1 MSEIT
6 FTFQP
11 REETR
16 TGNAGWGS
24 VKLENRRLPAPK
36 PGQWLPWEEQET
48 GRAGG
53 GDRGWGMRA
62 ADGGPARGRG
72 MGDRVRGQGWWTGLA
87 RSCFRTCCPRGA
99 LTVKPTDIPFPTRD
113 FAHLSAEE
121 QMERELSVP
130 TPCNTDT
137 SRGWDRKGPRARAI
151 RVTARVAACPA
162 RGVSSPRKPLSLAD
176 PSFLTVLAG
185 HSQDP
190 SPPAQEALMWALG
203 RKHSTPGL
211 PPSHRVPRPGPH
223 ATTLRTQASS
233 PAQRART
240 TLRGTGDVLP

>member
-1 MSEIT
+1 
-6 FTFQP
+6 
-11 REETR
+11 
-16 TGNAGWGS
+16 
-24 VKLENRRLPAPK
+24 
-36 PGQWLPWEEQET
+36 
-48 GRAGG
+48 
-53 GDRGWGMRA
+53 MRA
-62 ADGGPARGRG
+62 ADGGTGE
-72 MGDRVRGQGWWTGLA
+72 GQGHGGPREGPGLVDRA
-87 RSCFRTCCPRGA
+87 GPILFRTCCPRGA

-162 RGVSSPRKPLSLAD
+162 RGVSSPREPLSLAD